1 MNFDNLGYGTG
12 GGLISGLITAIA
24 VAFGFKSRLD
34 RQDKDID
41 SLKKN
46 VVYRDT
52 FEEFKER
59 FISLDNKVDKIDGK
73 LSTLITRRRDD
84 RKQ

>member
-1 MNFDNLGYGTG
+1 MNLDNLGYGAG

-34 RQDKDID
+34 RQDKDIN

-46 VVYRDT
+46 VVYKDT
-52 FEEFKER
+52 FEATLKPIDNRLTRMEEK
-59 FISLDNKVDKIDGK
+59 LD
-73 LSTLITRRRDD
+73 TLLIRHRPEKNDIR
-84 RKQ
+84 